1 MECEFLKY
9 DAEHV
14 WHPCTQ
20 MKDHENF
27 PVIPIVKGE
36 GAYIYDYNGNKILDA
51 ISSWWVNILG
61 HSNERVKNAI
71 KKQLDKIEHVIFAGF
86 THEPAAM
93 LAKMLVD
100 LFPENINKVFFADNG
115 SSAVEVALKMSFQY
129 WQQAGKTKKIK
140 FAAIE
145 GAYHGETIG
154 ALSVGGV
161 DLYKKIYNPI
171 LIDTYFAKGPTC
183 FTCPFGKDRD
193 TCDAECFGSLEK
205 VMEEHAEELAAI
217 IIEPM
222 VQCANGM
229 NIYSKKYLNK
239 LYLKCKEKD
248 IHLIADEIAVGFGRT
263 GKMFAFE
270 HANIQPDIICL
281 SKGITAG
288 FLPLSVVLTGNEIYN
303 AFYDDYTELKAFLHS
318 HSYTGNPTACAAA
331 VETLKIFKE
340 ENILIKNIEKS
351 KKIYNRLNE
360 TFSNHP
366 CVGEIRHIGM
376 IFALELVKD
385 KKKKKKFPWQ
395 QRIGFQVY
403 KDALK
408 RGVLLRPLGDVIYF
422 MPPYVVGDAEIKLMT
437 DTAHKAINKVLGGL
451 NGN

>member
-1 MECEFLKY
+1 
-9 DAEHV
+9 
-14 WHPCTQ
+14 
-20 MKDHENF
+20 
-27 PVIPIVKGE
+27 
-36 GAYIYDYNGNKILDA
+36 
-51 ISSWWVNILG
+51 
-61 HSNERVKNAI
+61 
-71 KKQLDKIEHVIFAGF
+71 
-86 THEPAAM
+86 
-93 LAKMLVD
+93 
-100 LFPENINKVFFADNG
+100 
-115 SSAVEVALKMSFQY
+115 
-129 WQQAGKTKKIK
+129 
-140 FAAIE
+140 
-145 GAYHGETIG
+145 
-154 ALSVGGV
+154 
-161 DLYKKIYNPI
+161 
-171 LIDTYFAKGPTC
+171 
-183 FTCPFGKDRD
+183 
-193 TCDAECFGSLEK
+193 
-205 VMEEHAEELAAI
+205 MEEHAEELAAI